1 MASRPVRAISLVSA
15 VYGFV
20 FLTAVLVGAATAYL
34 LFDRVAFAKASAT
47 QEAVK
52 IRGKHAAID
61 LARVFDQ
68 DFHDRQYLADHLA
81 QDDPATL
88 QGQLDLMAG
97 NRERI
102 VWAGF
107 AGTDGIVIR
116 GSHDVLQGADVSARP
131 WFRRGLVG
139 NFAGDVQDAILLNAI
154 LGGTTDDPI
163 RLLDLSAPVRDAN
176 GQVLGVLSLR
186 INFAWAEAFLTELA
200 QSLELDF
207 YLVSQDGSV
216 IIATDGSEP
225 GPRDLPSFRAAASG
239 VAYSGSEIWPDG
251 IEYFTTVI
259 ADVTYP
265 DGDLPSFGWRLIA
278 RIGPH
283 SFDAAA
289 SDLDRV
295 LTLVLMVAGLS
306 LVILTIG
313 FNLVFIRPFGVLADN
328 AKRIAD
334 GSDEY
339 PLDLRRT
346 RELQQ
351 LSAALAQLQG
361 HKN

>member
-20 FLTAVLVGAATAYL
+20 FLTAVLFGAATAYL
-34 LFDRVAFAKASAT
+34 LFDRISYAKAAAT
-47 QEAVK
+47 QEAVN
-52 IRGKHAAID
+52 IRGTHAAID
-61 LARVFDQ
+61 LARVLDQ
-68 DFHDRQYLADHLA
+68 DFHDLKYLAGQAA
-81 QDDPATL
+81 QIDPATL
-88 QGQLDLMAG
+88 QGQLDLLSG

-107 AGTDGIVIR
+107 VGTDGIVVQA
-116 GSHDVLQGADVSARP
+116 SHNVLKGADVSDRA

-139 NFAGDVQDAILLNAI
+139 DFAGDVHDAILLNAV
-154 LGGTTDDPI
+154 LGGTADNPI
-163 RLLDLSAPVRDAN
+163 RLFDLTAQVRDAN
-176 GQVLGVLSLR
+176 GQVTGVVSLR
-186 INFAWAEAFLTELA
+186 INFVWAEAFLTELA

-207 YLVSQDGSV
+207 FLVSQDGSV

-259 ADVTYP
+259 SDVTYP

-295 LTLVLMVAGLS
+295 LTLVLMMAGLS

-313 FNLVFIRPFGVLADN
+313 FNLIFIRPFGVLADN

-361 HKN
+361 PKN